1 MKGNRNL
8 RAVALALACVFLSGC
23 ATESV
28 RVTPA
33 RPVHV
38 PIGELQL
45 TGIELES
52 LYSYTESLA
61 EIESVILASA
71 SRSGIAITPQ
81 GASNSLKAGGA
92 GSTSGRATI
101 SFFIREQSYTKG
113 FRATLSLAIIA
124 EIRDGAGNIILRAEY
139 FHDGDESFDSI
150 GFLTSSLDATFKEIA
165 RATRKAG

>member
-1 MKGNRNL
+1 MKGNF
-8 RAVALALACVFLSGC
+8 RAVAVAIACAFLSGC

-45 TGIELES
+45 TGIDLES
-52 LYSYTESLA
+52 LYTYTESLT

-92 GSTSGRATI
+92 SSTSGSAAI